1 MEIPDLVATTLLVSD
16 ALVLVYL
23 VLYFAVNG
31 GLLAMAF
38 GLVRRR
44 LKKLDHVRAPD
55 PGPFPPVVSLLAPA
69 YNEEVTVVP
78 SVTSLLKLDYPSF
91 EIIVINDGSKDRT
104 VEVLKRA
111 FGFRPAVAGS
121 EAQLPTARVR
131 GVYVAEPPEGSRCA
145 RFVLVDKENG
155 GKADALNAGINEARG
170 AFVCS
175 MDADSLI
182 LPQALS
188 RIVQP
193 LLDAPDDLVALGV
206 QVAASNGCTVS
217 EGRLEEVRLPRSL
230 LARVQVVEYL
240 RSFTQSRLA
249 LGRLNLL
256 LVLSGVFAAFRR
268 DLLVEI
274 GGFLTK
280 RATSKAVRE
289 YCGEGAHTVCEDME
303 VIVRLHRWL
312 RDRGRRGRVE
322 MLPEPLAWTEVP
334 ENFTSLGKQRSRWQR
349 GLFEVLWLHRG
360 MFGDRRFGA
369 VGRVSMPYQL
379 LFEAVTPLIE
389 AYGMLVVPLT
399 VALGLLDWR
408 IFALMLALAICGSAL
423 LSVGAVLVA
432 TWAERARLP
441 GSGDRRL
448 FPYDRPRDLM
458 ALAWAAVVENVG
470 YRQVLLYWRL
480 RGTWDWLRGRQRW
493 DKFARK
499 GFGDGALP
507 VGPVASVS
515 PGVSGA
521 GGET

>member
-1 MEIPDLVATTLLVSD
+1 MTAADLLSSVLLVTD
-16 ALVLVYL
+16 GVILVYFT
-23 VLYFAVNG
+23 VYFSLNLG
-31 GLLAMAF
+31 MLALAF
-38 GLVRRR
+38 RAVRRR
-44 LKKLDHVRAPD
+44 LRVIDYSGAPD

-78 SVTSLLKLDYPSF
+78 AVTSLLKLDYPSF
-91 EIIVINDGSKDRT
+91 EIVIINDGSKDRT
-104 VEVLKRA
+104 VEVLRRA
-111 FGFRPAVAGS
+111 FGFRPAVAGGES
-121 EAQLPTARVR
+121 LLPTAQVR
-131 GVYVAEPPEGSRCA
+131 GVFVADPPEGSRCS

-182 LPQALS
+182 LPHALK

-217 EGRLEEVRLPRSL
+217 DGRLVDVKLPRSL

-249 LGRLNLL
+249 LGQLNLL

-280 RATSKAVRE
+280 SATSKAVVE
-289 YCGEGAHTVCEDME
+289 YCGRGSHTVCEDME

-312 RDRGRRGRVE
+312 RDRGRVGRVE

-334 ENFTSLGKQRSRWQR
+334 ENFTFLGKQRARWQR

-360 MFGDRRFGA
+360 MFFEKRFGA
-369 VGRVSMPYQL
+369 VGRVSLPYQL
-379 LFEAVTPLIE
+379 LFEAITPLIE
-389 AYGMLVVPLT
+389 AFGVIVVPLT
-399 VALGLLDWR
+399 VVLGVLDWR
-408 IFALMLALAICGSAL
+408 VFVLFLGLAVAASTL
-423 LSVGAVLVA
+423 LSIGSMVVA
-432 TWAERARLP
+432 TWAEPARLP
-441 GSGDRRL
+441 GSEDRRL
-448 FPYDRPRDLM
+448 FPYDRAADLASLFTA
-458 ALAWAAVVENVG
+458 ALVENVG

-480 RGTWDWLRGRQRW
+480 RGTWDWLRGRQAW

-499 GFGDGALP
+499 GFGDDVMP
-507 VGPVASVS
+507 QM
-515 PGVSGA
+515 VSGD
-521 GGET
+521 GS